1 MHEIIKKDFVQNKI
15 ILRNIKDQPT
25 PRPSNRNEEEKNE
38 YYHTAETCTD
48 IQFSD
53 LQGIVREKNEGQLN
67 IFHKEYKVT
76 NTR

>member
-15 ILRNIKDQPT
+15 ILRIIKDQPT

-38 YYHTAETCTD
+38 YYNTAETCTD
-48 IQFSD
+48 IQVSD
-53 LQGIVREKNEGQLN
+53 LQWIVKEKSEGQLN